1 VLLAATVLA
10 EERALLAR
18 LRATARR
25 HPTLAAD
32 LAGARATHRAH
43 VRLLATAVPKETPS
57 PAPSA
62 AATASPSPTPH
73 GPPAVPPKAGAALAA
88 LARAEQRLSQVGRR
102 SAFAAESGAFARVL
116 ASMAAAATQQSTQLA
131 AAARDRP

>member
-1 VLLAATVLA
+1 
-10 EERALLAR
+10 
-18 LRATARR
+18 
-25 HPTLAAD
+25 
-32 LAGARATHRAH
+32 
-43 VRLLATAVPKETPS
+43 
-57 PAPSA
+57 
-62 AATASPSPTPH
+62 
-73 GPPAVPPKAGAALAA
+73 VPPKAGAALAA